1 MSLYKRGTVYWSY
14 IWIHGVRHAK
24 SLNTTNRQQA
34 LRREDEFRR
43 ELDIRRHKH
52 IDLNPEMP
60 FSQLAATFLGSA
72 GVRQYHIERLKKLV
86 PYFGNLPLNEIS
98 RLQAD
103 EYRRHRKNADGV
115 TDSTV
120 NRDLEALRH
129 LLFFA
134 VDAGTLLI
142 NPLSR
147 VPMV

>member
-24 SLNTTNRQQA
+24 SLNTSNRQQA
-34 LRREDEFRR
+34 LRREDEFRC

-52 IDLNPEMP
+52 TDLNPEMP
-60 FSQLAATFLGSA
+60 FSQLAATFLG
-72 GVRQYHIERLKKLV
+72 
-86 PYFGNLPLNEIS
+86 NEIN

-103 EYRRHRKNADGV
+103 EYRRHRKNADSV

-129 LLFFA
+129 
-134 VDAGTLLI
+134 I
-142 NPLSR
+142 
-147 VPMV
+147 